1 MRILI
6 DNGHGRETSGKCSPV
21 WPTIGQLQ
29 EWIYTREL
37 AVRLELALNREQIP
51 VQRIVPEDRDIPLW
65 ERVLRVNRI
74 ALRHGTANC
83 LLVSLHVNASAD
95 GKARGWQI
103 HTSLKHTLSDD
114 YATIFWEEARKRL
127 KGKTKMRQDLSDGE
141 PDWDSN
147 FAILRDTLCPAVLTE
162 NLFMDQPDDCR
173 FLLSYEGRE
182 AIVDLHLSAIKR
194 IVKLSKENKQP

>member
-6 DNGHGRETSGKCSPV
+6 DNGHGLETPGKRSPE
-21 WPTIGQLQ
+21 WPSIGQLM
-29 EWIYTREL
+29 EWQYTRDL
-37 AVRLELALNREQIP
+37 AIRLETALQREQIP
-51 VQRIVPEDRDIPLW
+51 VQRIVPESRDVALW
-65 ERVLRVNRI
+65 ERVQRI
-74 ALRHGTANC
+74 NQIAKRHGTANC
-83 LLVSLHVNASAD
+83 LLVSLHVNASTS
-95 GKARGWQI
+95 GMARGWEI

-114 YATIFWEEARKRL
+114 YATIFWEEAKKRL

-173 FLLSYEGRE
+173 FLLSDQGRDI
-182 AIVDLHLSAIKR
+182 IVDLHLSAIKR
-194 IVKLSKENKQP
+194 IVKLSKENQQP

>member
-6 DNGHGRETSGKCSPV
+6 DNGHGRETPGKCSPV
-21 WPTIGQLQ
+21 WPAIGQLQ

-65 ERVLRVNRI
+65 ERVQRI
-74 ALRHGTANC
+74 NLIAKRHGTANC
-83 LLVSLHVNASAD
+83 LLVSLHVNASSR
-95 GKARGWQI
+95 GMARGWEI
-103 HTSLKHTLSDD
+103 HTSLKHTLSDE
-114 YATIFWEEARKRL
+114 YATIFWEEAKKRL
-127 KGKTKMRQDLSDGE
+127 KGRTKMRQDLSDGE

-173 FLLSYEGRE
+173 LLLSDEGRDI
-182 AIVDLHLSAIKR
+182 IVDLHLSALKR